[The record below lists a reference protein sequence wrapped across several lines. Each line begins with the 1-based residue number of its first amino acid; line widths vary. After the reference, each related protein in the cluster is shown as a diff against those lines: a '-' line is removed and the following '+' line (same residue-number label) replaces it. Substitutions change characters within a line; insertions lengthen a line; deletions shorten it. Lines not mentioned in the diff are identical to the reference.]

1 MYKRIII
8 AFLLLGTMACNKE
21 MNDIQSETY
30 QAEFKAN
37 FPAAFTKITG
47 KDSWTGDGTEKI
59 AFTLK
64 QAEYSSTGIYTIKN
78 ASGTTEAETPAFW
91 QNSKT
96 AAQITAVFPASV
108 AKNSLK
114 ISDQSTS
121 DKFNQCDILKAV
133 NNNASFGDNLV
144 LDFSHAMAKVRVELT
159 PGTAGIDLTKVSS
172 VKIYSNTYAW
182 WDSASAS
189 VTGGTPGRVNACM
202 ETKTASSAVYEAM
215 VVPGE
220 INPTEFITIVMDDSS
235 TYKYTAPSSPKKT
248 LLPGNIYTYNIT
260 VVSL

>member
-1 MYKRIII
+1 
-8 AFLLLGTMACNKE
+8 MACNKE

-37 FPAAFTKITG
+37 FPEAFTKLAG

-64 QAEYSSTGIYTIKN
+64 QDEYSSTGIYIIKN

-96 AAQITAVFPASV
+96 AAQITAVFPASI
-108 AKNSLK
+108 AKNSLD

-133 NNNASFGDNLV
+133 NNNASFGDDLV
-144 LDFSHAMAKVRVELT
+144 MSFTHAMAKVRVELT
-159 PGTAGIDLTKVSS
+159 PGTGIDLTKVSS
-172 VKIYSNTYAW
+172 VKINSNIYAH

-189 VTGGTPGRVNACM
+189 VKGYSYGQVNACM
-202 ETKTASSAVYEAM
+202 ETKTASRAVYEAL
-215 VVPGE
+215 VIPGE
-220 INPTEFITIVMDDSS
+220 VNPGAVNPTEFITIVMDGL
-235 TYKYTAPSSPKKT
+235 TQYIYAAPSSPTKT
-248 LLPGNIYTYNIT
+248 LLPGKIYTYNIT
-260 VVSL
+260 VGS

>member
-1 MYKRIII
+1 MDKKNII
-8 AFLLLGTMACNKE
+8 AFLLLCTMACNKE

-37 FPAAFTKITG
+37 FPEAFTKLAG
-47 KDSWTGDGTEKI
+47 KDSWTGDGTEQI

-64 QAEYSSTGIYTIKN
+64 QAEGTSTGIYTIKN

-96 AAQITAVFPASV
+96 VAQITAVFPASV
-108 AKNSLK
+108 TKNSLK

-133 NNNASFGDNLV
+133 KNNASFGDNLV
-144 LDFSHAMAKVRVELT
+144 LDFSHAMAKVRVILT
-159 PGTAGIDLTKVSS
+159 PGTGIDLTKVSS
-172 VKIYSNTYAW
+172 VKINSNTYAY

-189 VTGGTPGRVNACM
+189 VTGDTPGRVNACM
-202 ETKTASSAVYEAM
+202 ETKTASSAEYEAM

-220 INPTEFITIVMDDSS
+220 INPTEFITIVIGSS
-235 TYKYTAPSSPKKT
+235 TYKYTAPDSPTKT
-248 LLPGNIYTYNIT
+248 LLPGKIYTYNIT
-260 VVSL
+260 VGSL

>member
-1 MYKRIII
+1 MDKRIII
-8 AFLLLGTMACNKE
+8 AFLLLCTMACNKE

-37 FPAAFTKITG
+37 FPEAFTKLAG
-47 KDSWTGDGTEKI
+47 KDSWRGDGAEKI

-64 QAEYSSTGIYTIKN
+64 QAEGSSTGIYIIKN

-108 AKNSLK
+108 AKSSLN
-114 ISDQSTS
+114 ISNQSTS

-133 NNNASFGDNLV
+133 NNNASFGDDLV
-144 LDFSHAMAKVRVELT
+144 MSFTHAMAKVRVELT
-159 PGTAGIDLTKVSS
+159 PGTGIDLTKVSS
-172 VKIYSNTYAW
+172 VKINSNIYAHW
-182 WDSASAS
+182 DSDSASVNGYS
-189 VTGGTPGRVNACM
+189 YGQVNACM
-202 ETKTASSAVYEAM
+202 ETKTASEAVYEAM

-220 INPTEFITIVMDDSS
+220 INPTEFITIVIGSS
-235 TYKYTAPSSPKKT
+235 TYKYTAPSSPTKT
-248 LLPGNIYTYNIT
+248 LLPGKIYTYNIT
-260 VVSL
+260 VGSL

>member
-1 MYKRIII
+1 
-8 AFLLLGTMACNKE
+8 MACNKE

-37 FPAAFTKITG
+37 FPEAFTKLAG

-64 QAEYSSTGIYTIKN
+64 QAEGSSTGIYIIKN

-108 AKNSLK
+108 AKSSLN
-114 ISDQSTS
+114 ISNQSTS

-133 NNNASFGDNLV
+133 NNNASFGDNLI
-144 LDFSHAMAKVRVELT
+144 LDFSHAMAKVRVILT
-159 PGTAGIDLTKVSS
+159 PGTAGIDLTEVSS
-172 VKIYSNTYAW
+172 VTINSNMYAY

-189 VTGGTPGRVNACM
+189 VNGYSYGQVNACM
-202 ETKTASSAVYEAM
+202 ETKTASEAVYEAM

-220 INPTEFITIVMDDSS
+220 INPTEFITIVIGSS
-235 TYKYTAPSSPKKT
+235 TYKYTAPSSPTKT
-248 LLPGNIYTYNIT
+248 LLPGKIYTYNIT
-260 VVSL
+260 VGS

>member
-1 MYKRIII
+1 
-8 AFLLLGTMACNKE
+8 MACNKE

-37 FPAAFTKITG
+37 FPEAFTKLAG
-47 KDSWTGDGTEKI
+47 KDSWRGDGAEKI

-64 QAEYSSTGIYTIKN
+64 QAEGSSTGIYIIKN

-108 AKNSLK
+108 AKSSLN
-114 ISDQSTS
+114 ISNQSTS

-133 NNNASFGDNLV
+133 NNNASFGDNLI
-144 LDFSHAMAKVRVELT
+144 LDFSHAMAKVRVILT
-159 PGTAGIDLTKVSS
+159 PGTAGIDLTEVSS
-172 VKIYSNTYAW
+172 VTINSNMYAY

-189 VTGGTPGRVNACM
+189 VNGYSYGQVNACM
-202 ETKTASSAVYEAM
+202 ETKTASEAVYEAM

-220 INPTEFITIVMDDSS
+220 INPTEFITIVIGSS
-235 TYKYTAPSSPKKT
+235 TYKYTAPDSPTKT
-248 LLPGNIYTYNIT
+248 LLPGKIYTYNIT
-260 VVSL
+260 VGS

>member
-1 MYKRIII
+1 
-8 AFLLLGTMACNKE
+8 MACNKE

-30 QAEFKAN
+30 QVEFKAD
-37 FPAAFTKITG
+37 FPAAFTKIAG

-64 QAEYSSTGIYTIKN
+64 QAEYSSTGIYIIKN
-78 ASGTTEAETPAFW
+78 AGTTEAETPAFW

-96 AAQITAVFPASV
+96 VAQITAVFPASV
-108 AKNSLK
+108 TKNSLK

-133 NNNASFGDNLV
+133 KNNASFGDNLV

-159 PGTAGIDLTKVSS
+159 PGTGIDLTKVSS
-172 VKIYSNTYAW
+172 VKINSNTYAY

-189 VTGGTPGRVNACM
+189 VTGDTPGRVNACM
-202 ETKTASSAVYEAM
+202 ETKTASSAKYEAM

-220 INPTEFITIVMDDSS
+220 INPTEFITIVMDDKSS
-235 TYKYTAPSSPKKT
+235 YKYTAPDSPTKT
-248 LLPGNIYTYNIT
+248 LLPGKIYTYNIT
-260 VVSL
+260 VGS

>member
-1 MYKRIII
+1 
-8 AFLLLGTMACNKE
+8 MACNKE

-37 FPAAFTKITG
+37 FPEAFTKLAG
-47 KDSWTGDGTEKI
+47 KDSWRGDGTEKI

-64 QAEYSSTGIYTIKN
+64 QDEYSSTGIYIIKN

-96 AAQITAVFPASV
+96 VAQITAVFPASV
-108 AKNSLK
+108 AQNDFDLD
-114 ISDQSTS
+114 IRDQSTL

-133 NNNASFGDNLV
+133 NNNASFGDNLI
-144 LDFSHAMAKVRVELT
+144 LDFSHAMAKVRVILT
-159 PGTAGIDLTKVSS
+159 PGTGIDLTKVSS
-172 VKIYSNTYAW
+172 VKINSNTYAY
-182 WDSASAS
+182 WDSDSES
-189 VTGGTPGRVNACM
+189 VNGYSYGQVNACM
-202 ETKTASSAVYEAM
+202 ETKTASEAVYEAM

-220 INPTEFITIVMDDSS
+220 INPTEYITIVIGSS
-235 TYKYTAPSSPKKT
+235 TYKYTAPSSPTKT

>member
-1 MYKRIII
+1 
-8 AFLLLGTMACNKE
+8 MACNKE

-37 FPAAFTKITG
+37 FPEAFTKLAG

-64 QAEYSSTGIYTIKN
+64 QDEYSSTGIYTIKN

-108 AKNSLK
+108 AKNSLD
-114 ISDQSTS
+114 ISNQSTS

-133 NNNASFGDNLV
+133 NNNASFGDDLV
-144 LDFSHAMAKVRVELT
+144 MNFSHAMAKVRVELT
-159 PGTAGIDLTKVSS
+159 PGAGIDLTKVSS
-172 VKIYSNTYAW
+172 VKINSNIYASW
-182 WDSASAS
+182 DSDSASVNGYS
-189 VTGGTPGRVNACM
+189 YGQVNACM
-202 ETKTASSAVYEAM
+202 ETKTVSKAEYEAM

-220 INPTEFITIVMDDSS
+220 IKPTEFITIVIGSS
-235 TYKYTAPSSPKKT
+235 TYKYTAPDSPKKT

-260 VVSL
+260 VGSL

>member
-1 MYKRIII
+1 MDKRIII

-37 FPAAFTKITG
+37 FPEAFTKLAG
-47 KDSWTGDGTEKI
+47 KDSWRGDGAEKI

-64 QAEYSSTGIYTIKN
+64 QAEGSSTGIYIIKN

-108 AKNSLK
+108 AKNSLD

-133 NNNASFGDNLV
+133 KNNASFGDNLV
-144 LDFSHAMAKVRVELT
+144 LDFSHAMAKVRVILT
-159 PGTAGIDLTKVSS
+159 PGTGTGIDLTKVSS
-172 VKIYSNTYAW
+172 VKINSNIYAHW
-182 WDSASAS
+182 DSDSASVNGYS
-189 VTGGTPGRVNACM
+189 YGQVNACM
-202 ETKTASSAVYEAM
+202 ETKTASEAVYEAM

-220 INPTEFITIVMDDSS
+220 INPTEFITIVIGSS
-235 TYKYTAPSSPKKT
+235 TYKYTAASSPTKT
-248 LLPGNIYTYNIT
+248 LLPGKIYTYNIT
-260 VVSL
+260 VGS

>member
-1 MYKRIII
+1 
-8 AFLLLGTMACNKE
+8 MACNKE

-37 FPAAFTKITG
+37 FPEAFTKLAG
-47 KDSWTGDGTEKI
+47 KDSWRGDGTEKI

-64 QAEYSSTGIYTIKN
+64 QDEYSSTGIYIIKN

-96 AAQITAVFPASV
+96 VAQITAVFPASV
-108 AKNSLK
+108 AQNDFNLD
-114 ISDQSTS
+114 IRDQSTL

-133 NNNASFGDNLV
+133 KNNASFGDNLV
-144 LDFSHAMAKVRVELT
+144 LDFSHEMAKVRVILT
-159 PGTAGIDLTKVSS
+159 PGAGIDLNKVSS
-172 VKIYSNTYAW
+172 VKINSNTYAY

-189 VTGGTPGRVNACM
+189 VKGYSYGQVNACM
-202 ETKTASSAVYEAM
+202 ETKTASEAVYEAM

-220 INPTEFITIVMDDSS
+220 INPTEFITIVIGSS
-235 TYKYTAPSSPKKT
+235 TYKYTAPSSPTKT